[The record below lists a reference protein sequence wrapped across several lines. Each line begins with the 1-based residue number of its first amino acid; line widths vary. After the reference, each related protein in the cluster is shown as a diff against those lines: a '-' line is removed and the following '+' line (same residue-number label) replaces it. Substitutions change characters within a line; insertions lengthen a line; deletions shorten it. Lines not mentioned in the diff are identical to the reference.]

1 MTAKLLAVGLSRRYG
16 DSMAVDDLALEINA
30 GDVFCLLGPNGAGK
44 TTTINLFLNF
54 VQPTSGSAMVCGL
67 DVTKFPLET
76 KRLVAYIS
84 EQVALYKNLTGLENL
99 RFFST
104 LAGHR
109 EHTDADL
116 DGLFEQVG
124 LTADIARRPVRTYSK
139 GMRQKVGIAI
149 ALAKRA
155 EVLLL
160 DEPTAGLDPTAAN
173 DFSKLLSSVSAAGA
187 AVLMTTH
194 DLFRAK
200 SSGTRVGIMRAG
212 RLLATLNTADI
223 AHGDLEQRYLELV
236 AG

>member
-1 MTAKLLAVGLSRRYG
+1 VVTARLVAAELSRRYG
-16 DSMAVDDLALEINA
+16 DAVVVDRLTLAVEA
-30 GDVFCLLGPNGAGK
+30 GEVFCLLGPNGAGK

-54 VQPTSGSAMVCGL
+54 VQPTSGVALVCGL

-76 KRLVAYIS
+76 KRSIAYIS
-84 EQVALYKNLTGLENL
+84 EQVALYGNLTGLENL
-99 RFFST
+99 RFFGT

-109 EHTDADL
+109 DHTDAEL
-116 DGLFEQVG
+116 DRLFEEVG
-124 LTADIARRPVRTYSK
+124 LTAEVARRPVRTYSK

-173 DFSKLLSSVSAAGA
+173 DFSKLLSKVSAGGA

-200 SSGTRVGIMRAG
+200 ASE
-212 RLLATLNTADI
+212 I
-223 AHGDLEQRYLELV
+223 AHGDLEQRYLELA

>member
-1 MTAKLLAVGLSRRYG
+1 MTAKLTAVGLSRRYG
-16 DSMAVDDLALEINA
+16 DSIVVNDLTLQIE
-30 GDVFCLLGPNGAGK
+30 GGEVFCLLGPNGAGK

-54 VQPTSGSAMVCGL
+54 LQPSSGTAMVCGL

-76 KRLVAYIS
+76 KRRVAYLS
-84 EQVALYKNLTGLENL
+84 EQVALYRNLTGLENL

-109 EHTDADL
+109 EHSDADL
-116 DGLFEQVG
+116 DRLFEEVG
-124 LTADIARRPVRTYSK
+124 LTAEIARRPVRTYSK

-173 DFSKLLSSVSAAGA
+173 DFSKLLSRVSAAGA
-187 AVLMTTH
+187 AVFMTTH

-200 SSGTRVGIMRAG
+200 ASGTRVGIMRAG
-212 RLLATLNTADI
+212 RLLTTLDTADI
-223 AHGDLEQRYLELV
+223 AHGELEERYLQLI